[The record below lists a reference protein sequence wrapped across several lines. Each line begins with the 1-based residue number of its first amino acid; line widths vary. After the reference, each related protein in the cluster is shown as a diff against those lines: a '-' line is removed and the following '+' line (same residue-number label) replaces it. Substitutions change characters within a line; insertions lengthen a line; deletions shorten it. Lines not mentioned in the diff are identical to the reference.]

1 MINFFRKTRKK
12 MADDN
17 KFMKY
22 LRYAI
27 GEIVLVVIGIL
38 IALQINTWNNNK
50 NLRKT
55 EVSLLK
61 EMKINLKA
69 DLADVKFN
77 IDWINKALNASEIVL
92 KSLKSTDNYNDT
104 LNFYYA
110 NLLGGADFSK
120 NTSAYDNLKSIGF
133 HIIIN
138 DSLRI
143 NITNLYTNRYDHI
156 DMLDSNYINNF
167 YSIKLEPLIISNL
180 ITDEQFVSAKPINQS
195 ALAQNHEFKE
205 TIQANIGWSS
215 FLNDRYLEI
224 ENDIIVLIR
233 QIDSEIINRNN

>member
-1 MINFFRKTRKK
+1 

>member
-1 MINFFRKTRKK
+1 MINFFRKIRKK

-17 KFMKY
+17 KPMKY

-38 IALQINTWNNNK
+38 IALSINNWNNNK

-61 EMKINLKA
+61 EMKINLKG
-69 DLADVKFN
+69 DLADVRFN
-77 IDWINKALNASEIVL
+77 IDWNKRALNASEIVL
-92 KSLKSTDNYNDT
+92 ESLKSTESYNDT
-104 LNFYYA
+104 LNYYYA

-120 NTSAYDNLKSIGF
+120 NTSAYDNLKSMGF

-138 DSLRI
+138 NSLRI

-167 YSIKLEPLIISNL
+167 YSIKLEPQLISNL
-180 ITDEQFVSAKPINQS
+180 IVDEACVSAKPINKS
-195 ALAQNHEFKE
+195 ELVLNHEFKE
-205 TIQANIGWSS
+205 TVKVNITWCR
-215 FLNDRYLEI
+215 FLIDRYFEI
-224 ENDIIVLIR
+224 EKEIEALIN
-233 QIDSEIINRNN
+233 QIESEI